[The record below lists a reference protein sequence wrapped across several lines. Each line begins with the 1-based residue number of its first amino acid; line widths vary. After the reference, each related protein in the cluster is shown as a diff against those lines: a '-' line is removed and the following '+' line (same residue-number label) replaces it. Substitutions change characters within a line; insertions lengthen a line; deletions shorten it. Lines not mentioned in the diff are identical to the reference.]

1 MPSSSSSSTQS
12 ELRWYYAVDDAH
24 VGPVSATKFW
34 QLAEEGVI
42 KADTLVWCTGYTD
55 WVPAKTI
62 DGLFRSRPGRS
73 SDSSF
78 SGSSSSSAQLSPTPM
93 KPPPMEEAPSDIDTT
108 LLMQIAKSGILLGL
122 LCIVFTR
129 GCDQIDQARID
140 GLSAE
145 RSISEQEFEQRE
157 ASEIGPLQ
165 QTVDELQAKEFVTTE
180 DKKQQQEAI
189 EALRTAK
196 VMMANEQ
203 KRMESETW
211 GPLRAE
217 EARAASEKLSV
228 QMFRRIAGLL
238 GTTLTLLGLGI
249 ALFYGPSDQQLGI
262 WIVLA
267 VLIAA
272 AYLA

>member
-1 MPSSSSSSTQS
+1 MPSSSSSTQS

-42 KADTLVWCTGYTD
+42 KAETLVWCTGYTD

-62 DGLFRSRPGRS
+62 DGLFRSRPSRS
-73 SDSSF
+73 SDSGF
-78 SGSSSSSAQLSPTPM
+78 MGGSPSSAQLNPTPM
-93 KPPPMEEAPSDIDTT
+93 KPPPMEGITAELDST

-157 ASEIGPLQ
+157 ASELAPLQ
-165 QTVDELQAKEFVTTE
+165 QTVDELQAKEFVSAE
-180 DKKQQQEAI
+180 DKKQQQEAV

-196 VMMANEQ
+196 VMMANER

-217 EARAASEKLSV
+217 EARAASEKLAV

-249 ALFYGPSDQQLGI
+249 ALFYGPPDQQLGI